1 MLYESWTAQ
10 NPEAAAA
17 LTIDGEDEW
26 MNTMDIQLG
35 TGPSKHLPPQHPQ
48 SLGSASLSLHL
59 RGIYRLG
66 VRVRVISDA

>member
-35 TGPSKHLPPQHPQ
+35 TGPSKHPDHCF
-48 SLGSASLSLHL
+48 
-59 RGIYRLG
+59 
-66 VRVRVISDA
+66 V

>member
-35 TGPSKHLPPQHPQ
+35 TPSNRQQPGLP
-48 SLGSASLSLHL
+48 STTTLSDGEDAGSVLG
-59 RGIYRLG
+59 
-66 VRVRVISDA
+66 

>member
-35 TGPSKHLPPQHPQ
+35 TPSNRPP
-48 SLGSASLSLHL
+48 STTTLSDGEDAGSVLG
-59 RGIYRLG
+59 
-66 VRVRVISDA
+66 

>member
-35 TGPSKHLPPQHPQ
+35 TGPSNHLPPTTAL
-48 SLGSASLSLHL
+48 SDGGDAGSVLGRWTHVPGPL
-59 RGIYRLG
+59 
-66 VRVRVISDA
+66 VR